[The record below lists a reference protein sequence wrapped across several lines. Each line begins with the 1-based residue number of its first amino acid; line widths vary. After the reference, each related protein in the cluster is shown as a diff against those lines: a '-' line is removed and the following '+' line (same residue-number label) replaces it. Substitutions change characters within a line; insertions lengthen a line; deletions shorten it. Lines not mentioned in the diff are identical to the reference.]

1 MEKRNIQRHVFLN
14 KEEDRQAGV
23 VMKVL
28 GEKAFSPMVRN
39 YLACKYREMEA
50 FNPNTNE

>member
-1 MEKRNIQRHVFLN
+1 MEKRNIQKHAFFN
-14 KEEDRQAGV
+14 AEEDRQVDV
-23 VMKVL
+23 VMKVH

-39 YLACKYREMEA
+39 YFAREYRKIEI